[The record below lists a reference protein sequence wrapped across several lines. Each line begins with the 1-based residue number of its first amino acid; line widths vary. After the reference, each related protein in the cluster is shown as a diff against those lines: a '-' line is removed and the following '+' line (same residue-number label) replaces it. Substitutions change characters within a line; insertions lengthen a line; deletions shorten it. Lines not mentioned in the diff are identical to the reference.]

1 MQTYQM
7 NTVKNLL
14 ADTLCEKNSSY
25 IIEEIF
31 YRFPSLRELFDA
43 SELELLTIKGIG
55 KVKARQIISALKLA
69 RALNVPADKPYVIS
83 SPQDAALLMTPELGF
98 LQREEFHCIYLN
110 TKNQVIGKEV
120 ISVGSLDMTIVHPR
134 ELYKSAI
141 KKSSCSIICIHNHPS
156 GDPTPSQEDIL
167 LTKRLVAAGEIIGI
181 DVLDHLVIASHS
193 YCSMKDSGLM

>member
-1 MQTYQM
+1 MQSYHM
-7 NTVKNLL
+7 NTLKNLL

-83 SPQDAALLMTPELGF
+83 SPKDAALLMTPELGF

-120 ISVGSLDMTIVHPR
+120 ISVGSLNAAIVHPR
-134 ELYKSAI
+134 EVYKAAI
-141 KKSSCSIICIHNHPS
+141 KKSSCSIIAIHNHPS

-193 YCSMKDSGLM
+193 YCSMKEKGLM